1 MTSTSHAEPNSALP
15 LETRTCLD
23 QLADLLLERYHI
35 TAPPVPVRVMLK
47 QPLDQLSDMQSDQ
60 ILSYDAIVCF
70 AELGLPI
77 PADTVID
84 LDA

>member
-15 LETRTCLD
+15 PETRTCLD

-35 TAPPVPVRVMLK
+35 TAPPV
-47 QPLDQLSDMQSDQ
+47 S
-60 ILSYDAIVCF
+60 
-70 AELGLPI
+70 
-77 PADTVID
+77 ADTVID